1 MSDGASFYW
10 NELMTSDVEAAK
22 AFYKETL
29 GWEFQGMPMES
40 GDTYWMVPGD
50 PMPVCGMFDV
60 AGTPFADMGEQ
71 WVAYIAV
78 DDIDARVAK
87 ARAAGATIV
96 QEPMD
101 VPEVGRIAMLTQPG
115 GGFIGWM
122 TPS

>member
-1 MSDGASFYW
+1 MKDQIALLGGVYSNYLAL
-10 NELMTSDVEAAK
+10 NAA
-22 AFYKETL
+22 L
-29 GWEFQGMPMES
+29 
-40 GDTYWMVPGD
+40 
-50 PMPVCGMFDV
+50 
-60 AGTPFADMGEQ
+60 
-71 WVAYIAV
+71 